1 MKRKIILFLLLCFIT
16 LGLNNVMATPDEN
29 LITSDNSHTSIEH
42 EIHDENNIQQT
53 INTTKTQN
61 NFKNTKKEST
71 TQQNNYY
78 INQNKTTTNEGTQE
92 NPWEKITQDEIEKA
106 QDNSIIHLSEGTY
119 NITQLKINKN
129 IKIVGKNPENT
140 IITNPNTQRTSQF
153 ITTMNLTLENLT
165 ITGSKDTVI
174 ENSGNLTLNNVIF
187 TNHTTSTYN
196 AHGCIYNYA
205 NITIN
210 NATFKDISYNEGS
223 IIHDAQTT
231 HNNQII
237 INNTLFSNN
246 NAIYKAALFYI
257 INTNF
262 NIYNSNITTNANSSV
277 IELIHM
283 ENNNNIL
290 ENIQI
295 INNTINHSLIY
306 LQNTTTQ
313 MNNITFKNNIAKSY
327 AASIHANNS
336 NITINNTQFIN
347 NQAQTNAAGGIYSY
361 NSNLT
366 IDNSNFTQNQAQIGA
381 ALTIFNGTV
390 NESTFIEIPATT
402 IINNTIFNQN
412 KANYAAV
419 IYNEYNTLTIENT
432 NITNNQADNTAT
444 IYSDQANIKIKKS
457 QILNNIAN
465 NIGVI
470 YLYNSNVTVEN
481 NIIVNNKMKN
491 YVDLYI
497 PYSKLTDK
505 NNTYTTQKSIITK
518 YEPKITNEAIIYT
531 HANTTLPN
539 KYPSY
544 YNLADEGYVT
554 SVKTQS
560 TGGNCWAFAAIST
573 LESCILKAGG
583 PQLNLSENNMKNLM
597 AMYSKTGWTFIPNN
611 GGFDTMAM
619 AYLIN
624 WIGPILE
631 DEDIY
636 DPQNQISAELMNL
649 VEVNNI
655 YAIATR
661 DNPLDNN
668 QIKEAIMKYGAVYTS
683 IFTNYLYNG
692 CNLYYNDSK
701 NVTHAVTIVGWDDN
715 YSRENFA
722 KTPES
727 DGAFIIKNSWG
738 NNSGNNGYFYVSYYD
753 TSILQQVDDMMNVG
767 GFTFILTNND
777 IDKQYQYDYG
787 GLTTWY
793 TENEKQITY
802 QNIYT
807 MTNDETLKA
816 FGTYIYNTQ
825 ANNNYTIK
833 VTVNNKTITI
843 ENGTFNKNYIYQTIE
858 FKNPIEVFENDNV
871 TLTLTIKSDQ
881 ETAAPMSVD
890 DYTHVITTSNS
901 TVNNGRFD
909 NNVVASLK
917 LYTKTRTDNK
927 IKTTL
932 KQNPVNTT
940 KINQTIEISGQLINE
955 YRVPLTNQE
964 VTIIINDNIKQT
976 TTINNRGEYKINYT
990 PNKAGKNNITVIFKE
1005 TEQYKSTQINST
1017 FNVEKLNVN
1026 ITVKEIH
1033 ATIGDEITLEAY
1045 ITDENNKP
1053 IKEGRLV
1060 FKFNGV
1066 TLRED
1071 NTFNSSKPSQVFKI
1085 ENGSIIHKLK
1095 ATSTINDAKL
1105 TVTYSGSNNYNQAI
1119 SEPVIIYLVEDNKS
1133 LKNYSY
1139 TYHENVHGYI
1149 DLVNQIKN
1157 YKNTNNYTEFDII
1170 TMNLTR
1176 GNYNVTEPIT
1186 WGSAS
1191 LKTLRIFGNGILID
1205 ANKKFNFIRVDPGY
1219 IVELHG
1225 FKIRYA
1231 NSDRGSVIYNNHG
1244 TIKIYSSI
1252 FLNNTAQN
1260 GAVIYNDHGDVFI
1273 QNSSFSNNKA
1283 TNGGCIYNNNGK
1295 IEIKNAYFSY
1305 NNATRGGVTYTIGN
1319 TIITN
1324 STFKNNHANSNGGV
1338 NYNDNQNLTI
1348 TNSNFTENSASN
1360 YGGCNYNN
1368 NNAKMN
1374 ITSSQFTQNQAAN
1387 GGVNANYGSL
1397 TIRSSNLN
1405 NNKATRGGVNYNFR
1419 NLQIIK
1425 STFKNNKVTTNGG
1438 VNYNDKGTV
1447 TINDSTFES
1456 NTAKTN
1462 GGVNYNNNGN
1472 ITITLCKNNKN
1483 IAIRGGVNY
1492 DYGTMSIIN
1501 STFTQNKATIN
1512 GGCNFNDK
1520 NTMTIINSTFT
1531 QNSASNYGGCNYNN
1545 NHLNMNI
1552 TSSQFTQ
1559 NKATN
1564 GGVNANYGTMIIR
1577 SSNLNNN
1584 NASRGGVNYNFR
1596 NLQIIK
1602 STFKNNKVTTN
1613 AAVTYNDKGTVTIN
1627 DSTFESNTANG
1638 NGGVNYN
1645 NNGNITI
1652 TLCKNNKNTATRGGV
1667 NYNYGTMTIDKSTFQ
1682 QNTATIN
1689 GGCNF
1694 NDKGTLTIK
1703 NCNSTLNTAQRAANT
1718 YNNKNGILKTEN
1730 LKSQN
1735 EKSTLNTT
1743 NILNYG
1749 KLL

>member
-16 LGLNNVMATPDEN
+16 LGLNTVMATSDEN
-29 LITSDNSHTSIEH
+29 PIASDNSHTTIEH

-106 QDNSIIHLSEGTY
+106 QDNSIIHLTEGIY
-119 NITQLKINKN
+119 NITQLNINKN
-129 IKIVGKNPENT
+129 IKIVGENPENT
-140 IITNPNTQRTSQF
+140 IITNPNTQLTPQF

-174 ENSGNLTLNNVIF
+174 ENRGNLTLNNVIF
-187 TNHTTSTYN
+187 TNHTSTYN
-196 AHGCIYNYA
+196 THGCIYNYA

-210 NATFKDISYNEGS
+210 NATFKDISYYEGS

-231 HNNQII
+231 YNDQII

-246 NAIYKAALFYI
+246 NATYKAALFYI
-257 INTNF
+257 TNTNF
-262 NIYNSNITTNANSSV
+262 NIYNSNITTNTNSSV
-277 IELIHM
+277 IELIHIQ
-283 ENNNNIL
+283 NNNNIL
-290 ENIQI
+290 ENLQI
-295 INNTINHSLIY
+295 IDNIINHSLIY

-313 MNNITFKNNIAKSY
+313 MNNITFKNNIAKLY
-327 AASIHANNS
+327 AASIHADNS

-361 NSNLT
+361 NTNLT
-366 IDNSNFTQNQAQIGA
+366 IDNSNFTQNQAKIGA
-381 ALTIFNGTV
+381 ALTIYNGTAK
-390 NESTFIEIPATT
+390 EFTFIKNPATT
-402 IINNTIFNQN
+402 IINNTIFNEN

-432 NITNNQADNTAT
+432 NITNNQANYTAT

-457 QILNNIAN
+457 QILDNIAN
-465 NIGVI
+465 NTGVI
-470 YLYNSNVTVEN
+470 YLYNSNITLEN
-481 NIIVNNKMKN
+481 NIIINNKMKN

-505 NNTYTTQKSIITK
+505 NNTYTTQKSIITQ
-518 YEPKITNEAIIYT
+518 YEPKITEEAIIYT
-531 HANTTLPN
+531 HTNTISPD

-554 SVKTQS
+554 SIKTQS
-560 TGGNCWAFAAIST
+560 TGGNCWAFAATAT

-597 AMYSKTGWTFIPNN
+597 AMYSKTGWTFIPND

-636 DPQNQISAELMNL
+636 DPQNQISAQLMNL
-649 VEVNNI
+649 IEVNNI

-668 QIKEAIMKYGAVYTS
+668 QIKDAIMKYGAIYTN
-683 IFTNYLYNG
+683 IFTGYSYNG
-692 CNLYYNDSK
+692 YNLYYNDS
-701 NVTHAVTIVGWDDN
+701 NRVNHAVTIVGWDDN
-715 YSRENFA
+715 YSHENFA
-722 KTPES
+722 KTPQG

-787 GLTTWY
+787 GVTYWNC
-793 TENEKQITY
+793 EDKKQITY
-802 QNIYT
+802 QNTYT

-833 VTVNNKTITI
+833 VTVNNKTITT

-871 TLTLTIKSDQ
+871 TLTLTIKSNQ

-890 DYTHVITTSNS
+890 DYTRVITTSNS
-901 TVNNGRFD
+901 TVNNDTFS
-909 NNVVASLK
+909 NAVVSLK
-917 LYTKTRTDNK
+917 LYTKTSTDK
-927 IKTTL
+927 LKTTL
-932 KQNPVNTT
+932 KQNPINTT
-940 KINQTIEISGQLINE
+940 KINQTIEISGQLKDEYGIPLINH
-955 YRVPLTNQE
+955 E
-964 VTIIINDNIKQT
+964 VTIIINDNIRQT

-990 PNKAGKNNITVIFKE
+990 PNKAGKNNITVIFRE
-1005 TEQYKSTQINST
+1005 TQEYKSTQINTT
-1017 FNVEKLNVN
+1017 FNVEKLDVN
-1026 ITVKEIH
+1026 IKVKEIH

-1045 ITDENNKP
+1045 ITDENNNQV
-1053 IKEGRLV
+1053 KEGRLV

-1071 NTFNSSKPSQVFKI
+1071 NTFNSSKPSQVFRV
-1085 ENGSIIHKLK
+1085 ENGSIIHNLK

-1105 TVTYSGSNNYNQAI
+1105 TVTYSGSNNYNQAV
-1119 SEPVIIYLVEDNKS
+1119 SNPVIIYLVEDNKTI
-1133 LKNYSY
+1133 KNYSY

-1176 GNYNVTEPIT
+1176 GNYNVSEPIT
-1186 WGSAS
+1186 WGNAS

-1205 ANKKFNFIRVDPGY
+1205 ANKKFNFITVAPGY
-1219 IVELHG
+1219 VVELHG

-1231 NSDRGSVIYNNHG
+1231 TSDRGSVVYNNHG
-1244 TIKIYSSI
+1244 TLKIYSSI

-1283 TNGGCIYNNNGK
+1283 TNGGCIYNNNGETH
-1295 IEIKNAYFSY
+1295 ITNAYFSY
-1305 NNATRGGVTYTIGN
+1305 NNATRGGVTYIIGN
-1319 TIITN
+1319 TIIIN

-1374 ITSSQFTQNQAAN
+1374 ITSSQFTQNQAQN

-1397 TIRSSNLN
+1397 TIKSSNLN

-1438 VNYNDKGTV
+1438 VNYNDKGTI

-1456 NTAKTN
+1456 NIANGN

-1472 ITITLCKNNKN
+1472 MTITLCKNNKN

-1492 DYGTMSIIN
+1492 DYGTMTITN

-1520 NTMTIINSTFT
+1520 NTMTITNSTFT
-1531 QNSASNYGGCNYNN
+1531 QNSASDYGGCNYNN
-1545 NHLNMNI
+1545 NQLNMNI

-1596 NLQIIK
+1596 DLQIIK

-1627 DSTFESNTANG
+1627 DSTFESNTASG

-1645 NNGNITI
+1645 NNGKMTI

-1667 NYNYGTMTIDKSTFQ
+1667 NYNYGTMTIDKSTFT
-1682 QNTATIN
+1682 QNTATMN

-1694 NDKGTLTIK
+1694 NDKGTLTMK
-1703 NCNSTLNTAQRAANT
+1703 NTNATGNTAQRAANT
-1718 YNNKNGILKTEN
+1718 YNNINCILKIEN

-1749 KLL
+1749 KLLS